1 MSTLITGV
9 SGQDGRILARMLSMK
24 DDQIFGICRPGQK
37 QVISKY
43 CPSIVVFEID
53 LMDED
58 QLVKT
63 LHTIKP
69 TKIYNLAGFSSVNAS
84 WQNPT
89 HVTRIN
95 SVVPTVIL
103 NWCLKYQPETRF
115 VNASSSEIFGG
126 TNTTPQNEETPLMP
140 ITPYGLSKGFAHN
153 LIRIYRKQYGLFAS
167 NAILYNHESPLRDH
181 KFVTRKISK
190 AVAQIALGSNVTL
203 ELGDLQSK
211 RDWGWAPDYVVGL
224 KKMMEHDAPDDFV
237 LATGQSHLVED
248 LVRFAFNRIGIS
260 DFSPHIRHGMQNDR
274 PVDPSSL
281 LGDSALAY
289 RILGWETSTSLQNII
304 EQMVD
309 FDIELLNNPNSQWFP
324 NSGS

>member
-37 QVISKY
+37 QVISEY

-89 HVTRIN
+89 LVTRIN
-95 SVVPTVIL
+95 SVVPTIIL

-126 TNTTPQNEETPLMP
+126 TSTMPQNEETPLMP

-153 LIRIYRKQYGLFAS
+153 LMQIYRKQYGLFSS

-224 KKMMEHDAPDDFV
+224 KKIMEHDAPDDFV

-281 LGDSALAY
+281 LGDSALAF
-289 RILGWETSTSLQNII
+289 RILGWETSTSLENII

-324 NSGS
+324 NTGP